1 MTQLTAR
8 EPAKVLVVFGTRPEA
23 IKLAPVIME
32 LERHPASFRT
42 LVCATGQHQEMLDDV
57 LHVFRLRPHDNL
69 RVMRPRQ
76 TLTQVTTATLEGL
89 ERVLTRE
96 RPDLMLVQ
104 GDSTTAVT
112 AALAAYYHRVP
123 VGHVEAG
130 LRTNDKY
137 RPFPEEINRRLT
149 TSLADFHFAPTDAS
163 RENLLREGIRE
174 ENVAVTGNTV
184 IDALVHIRTRLSEDP
199 GLAQDPIGSGETRQI
214 IVVTAHRRESFG
226 EQFRHICEAIRA
238 VAERRPDVLIVYPVH
253 LNPNVQGPV
262 HEILQGVCNVRLVP
276 PMDYASFVALMV
288 RAHILLTDSGGLQE
302 EGPALG
308 KPVLVMR
315 EISERPEGMSAGAS
329 VLVGTTPDRIV
340 DAVLSLLDDSE
351 RYRAMAKGRHPYGD
365 GRASERIVQ
374 FLRDRRLS

>member
-1 MTQLTAR
+1 MTELSAR

-32 LERHPASFRT
+32 LESHPASFRT

-57 LHVFRLRPHDNL
+57 LRVFRLRPHENL
-69 RVMRPRQ
+69 RVMRPGQ

-96 RPDLMLVQ
+96 RPHLMLVQ
-104 GDSTTAVT
+104 GDSTTAMT

-137 RPFPEEINRRLT
+137 RPFPEEINRRLA

-174 ENVAVTGNTV
+174 KDVAVTGNTV
-184 IDALVHIRTRLSEDP
+184 IDALVHIRARLLEDP
-199 GLAQDPIGSGETRQI
+199 GLALDPLGSGETRKI

-226 EQFRHICEAIRA
+226 EQFRQMCEAIRA

-276 PMDYASFVALMV
+276 PMNYASFVALMV

-315 EISERPEGMSAGAS
+315 ETSERPEGMAAGAS

-340 DAVLSLLDDSE
+340 GAVLSLLDDSE
-351 RYRAMAKGRHPYGD
+351 RYHAMASGTHPYGD
-365 GRASERIVQ
+365 GRAAERIVQ
-374 FLRDRRLS
+374 FLRDRRLA

>member
-1 MTQLTAR
+1 
-8 EPAKVLVVFGTRPEA
+8 
-23 IKLAPVIME
+23 
-32 LERHPASFRT
+32 
-42 LVCATGQHQEMLDDV
+42 
-57 LHVFRLRPHDNL
+57 
-69 RVMRPRQ
+69 
-76 TLTQVTTATLEGL
+76 
-89 ERVLTRE
+89 VLTRE
-96 RPDLMLVQ
+96 GPHLTLVQ
-104 GDSTTAVT
+104 GDSTTALT

-130 LRTNDKY
+130 LRTSDKY

-149 TSLADFHFAPTDAS
+149 TSLADFHFAPTDAA

-174 ENVAVTGNTV
+174 ETVAVTGNTV
-184 IDALVHIRTRLSEDP
+184 IDALVNIRTRLSEDP
-199 GLAQDPIGSGETRQI
+199 GLAHDPIGSGETRRI

-226 EQFRHICEAIRA
+226 EQFRHMCEAIRA

-262 HEILQGVCNVRLVP
+262 HEILQRVCNVRLIP

-315 EISERPEGMSAGAS
+315 EISERPEGVAAGAS

-340 DAVLSLLDDSE
+340 GAVLSLLDDPE
-351 RYRAMAKGRHPYGD
+351 RYRAMASGTPPYGD

-374 FLRDRRLS
+374 FLKDRCLP